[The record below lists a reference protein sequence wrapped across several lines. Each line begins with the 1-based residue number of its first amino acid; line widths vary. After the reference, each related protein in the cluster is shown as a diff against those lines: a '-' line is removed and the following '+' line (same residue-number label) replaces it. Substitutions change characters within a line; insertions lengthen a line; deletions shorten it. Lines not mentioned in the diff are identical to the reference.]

1 MRKKLVISAVV
12 LGGALAVVALPG
24 CTTPNLGAYEQVLQT
39 NLHTLRDVI
48 GQYHGDK
55 GRYPESLEALIDAGY
70 LRKVPM
76 DPFTKSRET
85 WRLTYEGKPGPD
97 GTRGVVDVHSGAPGA
112 ARDGR
117 LLARL

>member
-1 MRKKLVISAVV
+1 MRKILALSAVI
-12 LGGALAVVALPG
+12 LGGTLAVMALPSCWKPSRG
-24 CTTPNLGAYEQVLQT
+24 VYERVLQT

-55 GRYPESLEALIDAGY
+55 GRYPESLDALVDAGY
-70 LRKVPM
+70 LRKIPM
-76 DPFTKSRET
+76 DPFTNSRET
-85 WRLTYEGKPGPD
+85 WRLTYEGRPGQD